1 MSDDKRPIIIKKVKK
16 GGHGAHHGGAWK
28 IAYADFVTAMMAF
41 FLLMWLLNAA
51 TKEQLEGISEYFA
64 PTIGVEGSPVKR
76 PGELESQASVDK
88 HPIEGSVVASEQQD
102 VEAPNNIEQ
111 QNFSNALAE
120 LQKMITTQAAD
131 ELSKRVFVDM
141 TPEGLRIQIFDD
153 SDRPLFKPSTNEL
166 QEYTKKLL
174 DNITMVIK
182 VLPNFLSIGGHT
194 RGQMQKE
201 TDAESENKW
210 IVSAAR
216 ATAVRDYM
224 TRGAIQDDQVAR
236 VVGYADHNLYDPKDP
251 TNVRNMRISII
262 LLKSELAGTTKSS
275 SPQKIL
281 TDKIGE

>member
-1 MSDDKRPIIIKKVKK
+1 
-16 GGHGAHHGGAWK
+16 
-28 IAYADFVTAMMAF
+28 
-41 FLLMWLLNAA
+41 
-51 TKEQLEGISEYFA
+51 
-64 PTIGVEGSPVKR
+64 
-76 PGELESQASVDK
+76 
-88 HPIEGSVVASEQQD
+88 
-102 VEAPNNIEQ
+102 
-111 QNFSNALAE
+111 
-120 LQKMITTQAAD
+120 
-131 ELSKRVFVDM
+131 
-141 TPEGLRIQIFDD
+141 
-153 SDRPLFKPSTNEL
+153 
-166 QEYTKKLL
+166 
-174 DNITMVIK
+174 MVIK